1 MISAG
6 HIERASESE
15 SSDYENC
22 SSSDDSLGTDVRH
35 LHITH
40 AIYAIIDFAK
50 NVDSLLHT
58 MAISSQTADRP
69 RPTTTDC
76 QQWFVETLFLRI

>member
-15 SSDYENC
+15 PSDYENC
-22 SSSDDSLGTDVRH
+22 SSIDDSLWTDVGH
-35 LHITH
+35 LPMKPYIMH
-40 AIYAIIDFAK
+40 AKIVDFTK

-58 MAISSQTADRP
+58 MAIES
-69 RPTTTDC
+69 
-76 QQWFVETLFLRI
+76 EG